1 MTDDEL
7 ALMTLK
13 AEAYDCLAQVEQ
25 WQLKLRQVN
34 EKIAELHKKAP
45 APPNG

>member
-7 ALMTLK
+7 AIVTLK

-25 WQLKLRQVN
+25 WQAKLRQVN
-34 EKIAELHKKAP
+34 EKIAALLRKPP
-45 APPNG
+45 APTNG